1 MFDSFK
7 KEKNSAKKS
16 IISMLETIKE
26 ALETVELKSEVILV
40 DEIIDN
46 INDSIN
52 ENHDA
57 RTYKKPCYI
66 DIDYSTNSKD
76 NDSIIIKNNK
86 GQINNVSGNGS
97 INSNQIIKQ
106 TIKYNKRS
114 NKFYYE

>member
-52 ENHDA
+52 ENNNA
-57 RTYKKPCYI
+57 RPYKKPCYI
-66 DIDYSTNSKD
+66 NPDHSI
-76 NDSIIIKNNK
+76 DSISINNNK